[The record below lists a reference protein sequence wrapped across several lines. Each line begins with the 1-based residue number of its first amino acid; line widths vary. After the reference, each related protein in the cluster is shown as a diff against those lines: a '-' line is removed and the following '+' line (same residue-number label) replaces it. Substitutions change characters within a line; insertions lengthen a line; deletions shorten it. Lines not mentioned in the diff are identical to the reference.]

1 MPTPVDLSPDDRALL
16 VQMLRVVFPHDRFPD
31 GPYERTADA
40 VVSAASTS
48 PQTAL
53 TLTGGLRALNAA
65 SFAGMD
71 EPAATTV
78 LKSLET
84 GAFFGLVRSTAVVSL
99 YDDAEVW
106 TLLGYEG
113 AAFDQG
119 GYVNRGFDDLDW
131 LPDPRITEYEAPEDD
146 GEDA

>member
-1 MPTPVDLSPDDRALL
+1 MPTPVDLSTDDRALI
-16 VQMLRVVFPHDRFPD
+16 VRMLRVVFPHDRFPD

-40 VVSAASTS
+40 VISASATS

-53 TLTGGLRALNAA
+53 SFAAGLRELRAV
-65 SFAGMD
+65 SFDGLD
-71 EPAATTV
+71 EDDATAV
-78 LKSLET
+78 LRSMEK

-113 AAFDQG
+113 PSFDQG

-131 LPDPRITEYEAPEDD
+131 LPDPRITEYD